1 MKLPSIKYL
10 FLKSQNTFIRFPFT
24 ISIAIIGT
32 LASLYVVDFNYE
44 EYRDYTSWYHL
55 IMTCAIGIP
64 MFISLT
70 FFAERLEVTKIFKL
84 LIRCA
89 GFIFLFLYYITLP
102 DLFLEKHYIR
112 MIIWLL
118 TFHLLVSFSPYIG
131 FKNQYAFWQFNK
143 ILFLRLLL
151 TILYAG
157 VLYIGISLA
166 LLAIDQLFD
175 INIKVEYYL
184 RLWIIMVG
192 IFGVWFFLAGTPK
205 HYRKLDYA
213 TKYPLGIKIF
223 TQYILIPLVLI
234 YAIILYTYFIKVIIT
249 QDWPVGWVVYLVLGY
264 SILGIFSFLL
274 LYPIREEKQN
284 KGIRIFSKVFFISL
298 FPLMIMFFIAIFK
311 RVSEYGITENRL
323 FVILLGVW
331 LIFNTGFII
340 IKKYK
345 LIRIIPISLTVLAL
359 LSINGPWNVFK
370 ISKWN
375 QMDKLESILLKN
387 NMLKDGKVIKATKD
401 ISIDDDVEICSALSY
416 LAEMHGHKSIQ
427 PLFTQ
432 DLDTVFKQDTTIRYY
447 SSYEGLNKLTTYMGI
462 EYNLSSP
469 FGENGKIQF
478 SYTCQHNAAESP
490 LVVTGYDYFINY
502 RSYYYNYES
511 ESTDTL
517 IKTNYILSD
526 STTLDIVLTP
536 NKGNLQFI
544 NNDTIINIDIFNFV
558 KNVTEKKISGTNN
571 YFQYNIEDM
580 TLNLDNRKNSY
591 KIIFTY
597 LSGNKIEDK
606 LNSIQEIQA
615 EILVSTKK

>member
-32 LASLYVVDFNYE
+32 LASLYVVDFNYDG
-44 EYRDYTSWYHL
+44 YRDYTSWYHL

-70 FFAERLEVTKIFKL
+70 LFAERLEVTKTFKL

-118 TFHLLVSFSPYIG
+118 IFHLLVSFSPYIG
-131 FKNQYAFWQFNK
+131 FKNQYSFWQFNK

-157 VLYIGISLA
+157 VLFLGISLA

-175 INIKVEYYL
+175 INIKEEYYL
-184 RLWIIMVG
+184 RLWIVHVG
-192 IFGVWFFLAGTPK
+192 IFGVWFFLAGAPK
-205 HYRKLDYA
+205 HFRKLDQ
-213 TKYPLGIKIF
+213 TTIYPLGIKIF

-234 YAIILYTYFIKVIIT
+234 YALILYTYFIKIIIT

-264 SILGIFSFLL
+264 AILGVLSFLL

-284 KGIRIFSKVFFISL
+284 KGIRIFSNVFFISL
-298 FPLMIMFFIAIFK
+298 FPLLIMFFIAIFK

-331 LIFNTGFII
+331 LVFNAGFII

-345 LIRIIPISLTVLAL
+345 LIRIIPLSLTVLAL
-359 LSINGPWNVFK
+359 FSINGPWNVFK

-375 QMDKLESILLKN
+375 QMNRLESVLSKN
-387 NMLKDGKVIKATKD
+387 NMLKDGKIIKATNK
-401 ISIDDDVEICSALSY
+401 ITIDDDVVICSTLSY
-416 LAEMHGHKSIQ
+416 MVDMHGHKSIQ
-427 PLFTQ
+427 NFFTQ
-432 DLDTVFKQDTTIRYY
+432 NLDTVFNRDTIRYY
-447 SSYEGLNKLTTYMGI
+447 SSYEGMNKLTTYMGI
-462 EYNLSSP
+462 EYNLSLP
-469 FGENGKIQF
+469 YVENGKTQF
-478 SYTCQHNAAESP
+478 SYTCQYNSNESP
-490 LVVTGYDYFINY
+490 LKVTGYDYFINY
-502 RSYYYNYES
+502 RSYYYNYEN

-526 STTLDIVLTP
+526 STKLDIILIP
-536 NKGNLQFI
+536 DKGNLQFI
-544 NNDTIINIDIFNFV
+544 NNDTTINIDIFAFV
-558 KNVTEKKISGTNN
+558 KNITDKKISGTNN
-571 YFQYNIEDM
+571 YFQYNKEDM
-580 TLNLDNRKNSY
+580 TLNIENTKSSY

-615 EILVSTKK
+615 DILVSTKK